1 MTRLRLLMLVL
12 ISAAAVVTLA
22 AEPAKDTKEQKA
34 LGTLMEKKL
43 EYSQQVLAGLTRE
56 DYDLVV
62 KNAKAMNLIK
72 ELQKFFRADTPEYF
86 AQLNIFEFANN
97 ELVRLAEEKNL
108 DGMSTAY
115 VQLTLSC
122 VNCHKYVRA
131 HRQ

>member
-1 MTRLRLLMLVL
+1 MVLVL
-12 ISAAAVVTLA
+12 ICAAAVVTLA
-22 AEPAKDTKEQKA
+22 ADPAKGTKEQKA
-34 LGTLMEKKL
+34 RDTLMEKKL

-62 KNAKAMNLIK
+62 KSAKAMNLMT
-72 ELQKFFRADTPEYF
+72 ELQKFYRADTPEYY
-86 AQLNIFEFANN
+86 AQLKIFEFANN

-108 DGMSTAY
+108 DGISTAY

>member
-1 MTRLRLLMLVL
+1 MTRLCLLMLVL
-12 ISAAAVVTLA
+12 ISAVAGVTMAAD
-22 AEPAKDTKEQKA
+22 PAKDSEKQKA
-34 LGTLMEKKL
+34 LNTLMEKKL

-62 KNAKAMNLIK
+62 KNAKAMNTMT
-72 ELQKFFRADTPEYF
+72 ELEKWFRADTQEYR
-86 AQLNIFEFANN
+86 AQLQIFEFANN
-97 ELVRLAEEKNL
+97 ELVRLAEERNL
-108 DGMSTAY
+108 DGISTAY

>member
-12 ISAAAVVTLA
+12 ISAAAVVTMA
-22 AEPAKDTKEQKA
+22 ADPAKDTKEQKA

-43 EYSQQVLAGLTRE
+43 EYSKQVLAGLTRE

-62 KNAKAMNLIK
+62 KNAKAMNLMT

-86 AQLNIFEFANN
+86 AQLKIFEFANN

-108 DGMSTAY
+108 DGISMAY